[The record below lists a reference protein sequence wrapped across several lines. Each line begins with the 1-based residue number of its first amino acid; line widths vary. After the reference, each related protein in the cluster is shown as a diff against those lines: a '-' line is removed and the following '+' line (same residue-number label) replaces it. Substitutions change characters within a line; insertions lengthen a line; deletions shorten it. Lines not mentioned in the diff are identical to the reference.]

1 MGVSIQTTL
10 PFIINLI
17 IMNKMKQFVFLMLF
31 VLALFSCQGK
41 ESYDVIIY
49 GGTSAGISAAV
60 QTVRMGKSVLI
71 INPCNRIGGLTSGGL
86 GQTDIGNK
94 KAIGGI
100 SHEFYQRIKRY
111 YDNQDHWRWE
121 KKSDYRDGG
130 QTRTLSGENAMW
142 TFEPSAAMAVFNDFI
157 KEYGIEIINNER
169 LDLENGVEKRNNR
182 IVSIMTESGKRYRGK
197 MFIDAS
203 YEGDLMATAGISYTI
218 GRESVSK
225 FGETLNG
232 VQTKMAIHH
241 QFPDGVDPYIEP
253 GNPESGLLPN
263 INSLPGIEGESDEKI
278 QAYCFRMC
286 LTDVE
291 ENRIPFKKP
300 DNYNDRE
307 YELLFRLLEK
317 GNKGSFFIMSMMP
330 NRKTDANNNGG
341 FSSDYIG
348 KNYEYP
354 DGNYSQREKIIKEHK
369 DYQLGL
375 LWTLANHSRVPE
387 EIREIWQNWGL
398 PKDEFKEYENWTP
411 QLYIREARRMVSDY
425 IMTQHHCVQDSV
437 SAELSIGMGA
447 YTMDS
452 HHVQRY
458 VTEEGFVKNE
468 GDVQVGGF
476 GPYPIDYRSIIPK
489 KEECTN
495 LFVPVCLSATHIAYG
510 SIRMEPVFMVLGQSA
525 ATAACI
531 AIDKNVIAQQVK
543 YRELEERLLIDKQIL
558 SYKN

>member
-1 MGVSIQTTL
+1 MNSIL
-10 PFIINLI
+10 KEKKIVCKRVIRGLSLSVI
-17 IMNKMKQFVFLMLF
+17 FLMLSHSGIF
-31 VLALFSCQGK
+31 AQDK
-41 ESYDVIIY
+41 EYDVVIY
-49 GGTSAGISAAV
+49 GGTSAGIASAI
-60 QTVRMGKSVLI
+60 QISRMGKSVVI
-71 INPCNRIGGLTSGGL
+71 IEPNHRLGGLTTGGL

-94 KAIGGI
+94 NVIGGI
-100 SHEFYQRIKRY
+100 SREFYQRIQKY
-111 YDNQDHWRWE
+111 YDNQGHWRWE

-130 QTRTLSGENAMW
+130 QTRTLSGEDAMW
-142 TFEPSAAMAVFNDFI
+142 TFEPSAAVEVFNGFI
-157 KEYGIEIINNER
+157 EEYKIEVINNER
-169 LDLENGVEKRNNR
+169 LDLKNGVKKQNNKILAIR
-182 IVSIMTESGKRYRGK
+182 TESGKDFHGK
-197 MFIDAS
+197 MFIDAT
-203 YEGDLMATAGISYTI
+203 YEGDLMALAGVSYTF
-218 GRESVSK
+218 GREAASE

-241 QFPDGVDPYIEP
+241 QFPDGIDPYVEA

-263 INSLPGIEGESDEKI
+263 INNLSGPEGSGDKKI

-300 DNYNDRE
+300 DNYNERE
-307 YELLFRLLEK
+307 YELFFRLLEK
-317 GNKGSFFIMSMMP
+317 GNKGNFFIMSMMP

-348 KNYEYP
+348 KNYGYP
-354 DGNYSQREKIIKEHK
+354 DGDYTQREKIIKEHK

-375 LWTLANHSRVPE
+375 LWTLANHPRIPE
-387 EIREIWQNWGL
+387 NIREMWQKWGL
-398 PKDEFKEYENWTP
+398 PKDEFIESGNWTP

-458 VTEEGFVKNE
+458 VTQKGFVKNE

-476 GPYPIDYRSIIPK
+476 RPYPIDYRSIIPK

-495 LFVPVCLSATHIAYG
+495 LFVPVCLSATHIAFG

-525 ATAACI
+525 AVAAAL
-531 AIDKNVIAQQVK
+531 AIDKQCPVQEVPYSDLKKMLEKGKQVLN
-543 YRELEERLLIDKQIL
+543 Y
-558 SYKN
+558 